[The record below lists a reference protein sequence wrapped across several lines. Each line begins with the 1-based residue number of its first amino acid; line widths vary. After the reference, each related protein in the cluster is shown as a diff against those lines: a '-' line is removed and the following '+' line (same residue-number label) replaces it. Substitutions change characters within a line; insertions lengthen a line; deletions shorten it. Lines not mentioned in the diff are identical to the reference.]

1 MDKSYEIEIVKTF
14 FNKHYQERIIYE
26 LTSKKKRINAL
37 SRLCHNFKEV
47 LKIDYMIEIN
57 CVDYKEVLE
66 QIKKYSGAN
75 ACYVISYNK
84 EIDGLYMK
92 LDDALR
98 NIVGFGMPSLVV
110 CNMQNKLA
118 YFEAEQVNGAPPR
131 YILEMSY

>member
-26 LTSKKKRINAL
+26 LTSKKKRINAI

-75 ACYVISYNK
+75 TCYVISYNK

-110 CNMQNKLA
+110 CNIPNKLA

-131 YILEMSY
+131 YILEMS

>member
-1 MDKSYEIEIVKTF
+1 MVNKLYEIEIVKTF
-14 FNKHYQERIIYE
+14 FNKHCRERIIYE
-26 LTSKKKRINAL
+26 LNSKKKRMNAI
-37 SRLCHNFKEV
+37 SRLCHDFKEV
-47 LKIDYMIEIN
+47 LKIDYMKEIN

-84 EIDGLYMK
+84 EVDGLYME
-92 LDDALR
+92 LDDALKS
-98 NIVGFGMPSLVV
+98 IVGLGMPSLVV

-131 YILEMSY
+131 YILEMS